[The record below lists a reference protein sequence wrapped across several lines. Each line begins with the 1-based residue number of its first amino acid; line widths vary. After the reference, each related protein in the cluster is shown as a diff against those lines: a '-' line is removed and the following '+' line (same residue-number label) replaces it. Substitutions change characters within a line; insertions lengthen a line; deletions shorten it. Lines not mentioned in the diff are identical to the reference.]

1 VECRGGGELD
11 ELVKEKYIKN
21 IIKIKTMKRKISTLI
36 LSGLLL
42 ASFFVP
48 FVKWENFTM
57 SGFDFVVSSY
67 PPDIKYILLLVPGC
81 ALCLLVSALI
91 DGATIINSK
100 LLLRVPLI
108 ALILLFFVLYST
120 AENRIALGSS
130 NPLYVFFPGFWAA
143 LTISLILPN
152 FRKKHSNLLYKLP
165 EGYNNI

>member
-1 VECRGGGELD
+1 MER
-11 ELVKEKYIKN
+11 
-21 IIKIKTMKRKISTLI
+21 KTSTLI

-42 ASFFVP
+42 ASFFIP
-48 FVKWENFTM
+48 FVRWENFTM

-67 PPDIKYILLLVPGC
+67 PPDIKYILLLIPGC

-100 LLLRVPLI
+100 FLLWIPLN
-108 ALILLFFVLYST
+108 ALILLFLVMYSN

-130 NPLYVFFPGFWAA
+130 NPLNVFFPGFWAA
-143 LTISLILPN
+143 LAISLILPN
-152 FRKKHSNLLYKLP
+152 FRKKHLNLLYKLP